1 MGVILWVDRKGWL
14 PKGRLIATYLVGYGI
29 GRLWIETVRIDTA
42 TEILGLRVNIWMSIA
57 LIVGGLITIAWPR
70 GGEVATAQDTV
81 LGDTEL
87 DLDESDDETE
97 PTADTVSK

>member
-1 MGVILWVDRKGWL
+1 MDRKGWL
-14 PKGRLIATYLVGYGI
+14 PKGRLIATYLIGYGI

-57 LIVGGLITIAWPR
+57 LIIGGLITVAWPR
-70 GGEVATAQDTV
+70 GGAATQDAVAEDTV
-81 LGDTEL
+81 DL